1 MPLKRKRMN
10 TAFPP
15 PTEDLAFKLLT
26 ALQKEFDI
34 EPSLIKCRPMAAIAS
49 SVLKSQE
56 EFSRVERFIM
66 DNHLID
72 AVNRP
77 DGRAAKPNR
86 MGLAF
91 LESHKPKPV
100 WNLDNR
106 LKIFALVVAILG
118 VLWAV
123 ISWTYSNLLMPHK

>member
-1 MPLKRKRMN
+1 
-10 TAFPP
+10 
-15 PTEDLAFKLLT
+15 
-26 ALQKEFDI
+26 
-34 EPSLIKCRPMAAIAS
+34 MAAIAS
-49 SVLKSQE
+49 SVLKSQD
-56 EFSRVERFIM
+56 EFNRVERFIM

-86 MGLAF
+86 NGLAF

-106 LKIFALVVAILG
+106 LKVLALVIALLAIF
-118 VLWAV
+118 VTV
-123 ISWTYSNLLMPHK
+123 VFRIFSK